1 MNKLLGAA
9 LLTVFACLP
18 AGAARL
24 ERGPYLENMAK
35 DMVTVRFRVDSA
47 TPAWITYGGAPDCE
61 RFLTTAPQLKE
72 QKITLFGLLP
82 DTTHCYR
89 IYLPVDQSTAAY
101 KAFEGKFTTFRE
113 EDKPYFSF
121 LAFGDSGS
129 GSPEQ
134 LELAAQ
140 MDKLSPDLVVH
151 MGDMVESGLDADADA
166 QFFKPYAGLLSRT
179 PFFLA
184 LGNHDYGADIRTD
197 AGKGFLKTN
206 YVPFHSVPLTGQPPH
221 YYFFDVANARFFV
234 LDTNSFYGAKFAPDL
249 RPGSKQ
255 YKWLDYYLGKTEKE
269 WKFVVVH
276 EPVYST
282 GAHSAPDDELKALEP
297 LFLKHKVDLVFQGH
311 DHNYER
317 TTPVK
322 NGLPDEEDGIVYV
335 TLGGG
340 GSTLYIQRRNE
351 AWSEK
356 FLPVYHFAFLEVND
370 KSLNM
375 SVYNKAGEVID
386 TLEIQK
392 Q

>member
-1 MNKLLGAA
+1 MSRLIAA

-24 ERGPYLENMAK
+24 ERGPYLENMTK
-35 DMVTVRFRVDSA
+35 DMVTVRFRLDVS
-47 TPAWITYGGAPDCE
+47 TPAWLSYGAAPDCE
-61 RFLTTAPQLKE
+61 RFLTTVPQQAE
-72 QKITLFGLLP
+72 QKITLFGLTP

-129 GSPEQ
+129 GSSEQ
-134 LELAAQ
+134 LELAAR
-140 MDKLSPDLVVH
+140 MDKFTPDFVLH
-151 MGDMVESGLDADADA
+151 LGDMVETGLDADADA
-166 QFFKPYAGLLSRT
+166 QYFKPYAGLLSRT
-179 PFFLA
+179 PFFLT
-184 LGNHDYGADIRTD
+184 LGNHDYGADMRTE
-197 AGKGFLKTN
+197 AGKGFLKAN
-206 YVPFHSVPLTGQPPH
+206 YVPFHSVPLTGMPPH

-234 LDTNSFYGAKFAPDL
+234 LDANVFYGAKFAPDL

-255 YKWLDYYLGKTEKE
+255 YKWLDYYLGKTEKT

-276 EPVYST
+276 EPLYST
-282 GAHSAPDDELKALEP
+282 GAHGGMEDQIKALEP
-297 LFLKHKVDLVFQGH
+297 LLLKHKVDLILQGH
-311 DHNYER
+311 DHDYER
-317 TTPVK
+317 TAPVK
-322 NGLPDEEDGIVYV
+322 EGMADEANGIVYV

-356 FLPVYHFAFLEVND
+356 FLPVYNFAFLEVND
-370 KSLNM
+370 KKISM
-375 SVYNKAGEVID
+375 SAYNKEGEVID
-386 TLEIQK
+386 TMDIEK
-392 Q
+392 